1 MSPIKMTF
9 EDFQIYHAHE
19 IEALFAMINDHLTQ
33 GHSHLIDFVDFCYAN
48 TSLEKPRDYREVM
61 TEYYETESPE

>member
-1 MSPIKMTF
+1 MTPTKMNY

-19 IEALFAMINDHLTQ
+19 IEALFAMINENLTQ

-48 TSLEKPRDYREVM
+48 TSLERPRDYREAM
-61 TEYYETESPE
+61 TEYHEMEGPE